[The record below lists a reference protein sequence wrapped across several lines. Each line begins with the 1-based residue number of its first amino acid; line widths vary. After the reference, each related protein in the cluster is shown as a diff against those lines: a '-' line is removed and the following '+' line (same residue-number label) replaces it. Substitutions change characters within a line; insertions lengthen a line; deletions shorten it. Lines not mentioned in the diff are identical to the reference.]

1 MQRYFVTSNNNE
13 IIFSTDDIFHISVV
27 MRNKINDL
35 IEIVL
40 DSNVYLAKIISFKPF
55 KVEIVSKIEENHEL
69 NGFIRL
75 ILCSLRGDKNEFVI
89 QKAVELGVKE
99 IIIVES
105 TRSVSKILDKK
116 DSKLVRYKKIIKEA
130 KEQSK
135 RTFDVNI
142 DIMSFKDINNLK
154 SDLSIIPYEAT
165 NESISNLGIILNE
178 CKDKIVNVIIGPEGG
193 FTKSEVEYCH
203 SLNYKEVSLG
213 RRILRSET
221 ASLFI
226 LSLLSYNMET
236 K

>member
-142 DIMSFKDINNLK
+142 DILSFKDINNLK
-154 SDLSIIPYEAT
+154 SDLNIIPYEAT
-165 NESISNLGIILNE
+165 NESISNLGNILNE
-178 CKDKIVNVIIGPEGG
+178 CKDKIVTFFMLPPI
-193 FTKSEVEYCH
+193 
-203 SLNYKEVSLG
+203 
-213 RRILRSET
+213 
-221 ASLFI
+221 
-226 LSLLSYNMET
+226 
-236 K
+236 

>member
-55 KVEIVSKIEENHEL
+55 KVEIVSNIEENHEL

-142 DIMSFKDINNLK
+142 DILSFKDINNLK

-203 SLNYKEVSLG
+203 SLNYKKE
-213 RRILRSET
+213 RI
-221 ASLFI
+221 
-226 LSLLSYNMET
+226 Y
-236 K
+236 

>member
-142 DIMSFKDINNLK
+142 DILSFKDISNLK

-178 CKDKIVNVIIGPEGG
+178 CKDKIVTFFMLPPI
-193 FTKSEVEYCH
+193 
-203 SLNYKEVSLG
+203 
-213 RRILRSET
+213 
-221 ASLFI
+221 
-226 LSLLSYNMET
+226 
-236 K
+236 

>member
-75 ILCSLRGDKNEFVI
+75 ILCSLRGDKNEFAI

-99 IIIVES
+99 IVIVES

-165 NESISNLGIILNE
+165 NESISNLGTILNE

-193 FTKSEVEYCH
+193 FEREEIDRAIESGASPVT
-203 SLNYKEVSLG
+203 LG
-213 RRILRSET
+213 RRILRTET
-221 ASLFI
+221 AGLTI
-226 LSLLSYNMET
+226 LSVLMFHLEE
-236 K
+236 

>member
-142 DIMSFKDINNLK
+142 DILSFKDISNLK
-154 SDLSIIPYEAT
+154 SDLSF
-165 NESISNLGIILNE
+165 
-178 CKDKIVNVIIGPEGG
+178 NV
-193 FTKSEVEYCH
+193 FFYNNTFNF
-203 SLNYKEVSLG
+203 NY
-213 RRILRSET
+213 I
-221 ASLFI
+221 F
-226 LSLLSYNMET
+226 
-236 K
+236 

>member
-116 DSKLVRYKKIIKEA
+116 DSKLVRGA

-142 DIMSFKDINNLK
+142 DILSFKDISNLK

>member
-116 DSKLVRYKKIIKEA
+116 DSKLDFNKLVEYLGGKDNIIDSEVNLSRFIVTLKNINLVDKDAIMSLGAKGMVEVDNQLKIILGSSSG
-130 KEQSK
+130 Q
-135 RTFDVNI
+135 
-142 DIMSFKDINNLK
+142 LK
-154 SDLSIIPYEAT
+154 KYIQDM
-165 NESISNLGIILNE
+165 
-178 CKDKIVNVIIGPEGG
+178 K
-193 FTKSEVEYCH
+193 
-203 SLNYKEVSLG
+203 
-213 RRILRSET
+213 
-221 ASLFI
+221 
-226 LSLLSYNMET
+226 
-236 K
+236 

>member
-142 DIMSFKDINNLK
+142 DILSFKDINNLK
-154 SDLSIIPYEAT
+154 SDLNIIPYEAT
-165 NESISNLGIILNE
+165 NESISNLGTILNE

-203 SLNYKEVSLG
+203 SLNYK
-213 RRILRSET
+213 
-221 ASLFI
+221 
-226 LSLLSYNMET
+226 
-236 K
+236 

>member
-142 DIMSFKDINNLK
+142 DILSFKDISNLK

-193 FTKSEVEYCH
+193 FTKSEVEYCL

>member
-142 DIMSFKDINNLK
+142 DILSFKDINNLK
-154 SDLSIIPYEAT
+154 SDLNIIPYEAT

-203 SLNYKEVSLG
+203 SLNY
-213 RRILRSET
+213 
-221 ASLFI
+221 
-226 LSLLSYNMET
+226 
-236 K
+236 

>member
-105 TRSVSKILDKK
+105 IRSVSKILDKK
-116 DSKLVRYKKIIKEA
+116 DSKLVK
-130 KEQSK
+130 
-135 RTFDVNI
+135 
-142 DIMSFKDINNLK
+142 
-154 SDLSIIPYEAT
+154 
-165 NESISNLGIILNE
+165 
-178 CKDKIVNVIIGPEGG
+178 
-193 FTKSEVEYCH
+193 
-203 SLNYKEVSLG
+203 
-213 RRILRSET
+213 
-221 ASLFI
+221 
-226 LSLLSYNMET
+226 
-236 K
+236 